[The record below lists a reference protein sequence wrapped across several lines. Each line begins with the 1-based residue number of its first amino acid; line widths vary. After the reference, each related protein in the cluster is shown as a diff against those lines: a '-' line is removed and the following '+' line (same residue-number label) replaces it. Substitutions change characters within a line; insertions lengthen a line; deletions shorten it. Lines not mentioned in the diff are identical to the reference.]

1 MVNSESDST
10 YGVLCELK
18 EMGIL
23 EKCVRNGLVKPTLV
37 YKKQIYDMFLKK
49 NRNVSDTSK
58 FMDVDI
64 NYIYKVVY
72 LFER

>member
-1 MVNSESDST
+1 MVKNKSDST
-10 YGVLCELK
+10 YSLLCELK
-18 EMGIL
+18 DMGIL
-23 EKCVRNGLVKPTLV
+23 ERCVRKGLVKPTLV
-37 YKKQIYDMFLKK
+37 YKKQIYDAFLKK